1 MTPEEYINAFTKYI
15 SKIIVPNNPEI
26 NTFEVKLRG
35 SKQWTFN
42 GKWSDVYEIT
52 FYCDDIN
59 AQLED
64 NIMRS
69 LATMRKIFDV
79 RDELLID
86 WDMVYDSSKRTPKR
100 TSKTRI
106 Y

>member
-42 GKWSDVYEIT
+42 GKWSDVYEVT

-79 RDELLID
+79 RDEDRKSTRLN
-86 WDMVYDSSKRTPKR
+86 SSHSSVSRMP
-100 TSKTRI
+100 SSA
-106 Y
+106 